1 MGRLWKT
8 AVAVAAIFVLGNL
21 LRLCERPDRNALDP
35 DSFQVR
41 DSLTACINIRSG
53 MYTGKGF
60 LTGFQYTML
69 TSMADTMNVRMGFS
83 GVYERRNC
91 WQMLEE
97 GQVDMVALSV
107 SDSIPADHAGA
118 VALTMPFRGYAWAV
132 RSGDQG
138 LLYRANRW
146 LGRMVHSA
154 EYADMEK
161 RFFRSYSLEPYL
173 EAGTRTDRISPY
185 DETVKRH
192 CGLLG
197 WDWRLLSAVIFKESR
212 FSIGAYSRRGATGLM
227 QVMRSTAA
235 VYGITDLFSPEEN
248 IKAGT
253 MHLRHIERRYQN
265 MGFDS
270 VNVVKFTLAAYNAGE
285 SRIEDCI
292 NFTLDQLH
300 SRPRPRLYGLGDGG
314 GDHSA
319 DGRAGVCRRGGL
331 SPSREVPRAGDRPV
345 CQGCSVQIRGIP
357 HSSGRVGATSPPWEW
372 ER

>member
-21 LRLCERPDRNALDP
+21 LRLCERPDRSALDP
-35 DSFQVR
+35 DSFPVR

-97 GQVDMVALSV
+97 GQVDMVAVSV
-107 SDSIPADHAGA
+107 SDSIPADHA

-161 RFFRSYSLEPYL
+161 RFFRSYSLEPYI

-253 MHLRHIERRYQN
+253 MHLRHIERRYQD

-270 VNVVKFTLAAYNAGE
+270 VNVVKFTLAGG
-285 SRIEDCI
+285 
-292 NFTLDQLH
+292 LHQLH
-300 SRPRPRLYGLGDGG
+300 SRPGPRLHGLGDGG

-319 DGRAGVCRRGGL
+319 DGRAGVCRGGGL
-331 SPSREVPRAGDRPV
+331 PPSREVPRAGDRPV
-345 CQGCSVQIRGIP
+345 CQGRSVQIRGIP
-357 HSSGRVGATSPPWEW
+357 YCSRRVGATSPPWGW